1 MCIRDRT
8 SSRWCRYASRGA
20 RDTPKDARSPIL
32 SLQTRPHASP
42 ARPGREPSRSEARDV
57 RFFFASKASGT
68 NNLLS
73 GSSQTLL
80 DRNKALIYE
89 INKNHE
95 ARVAGGM
102 ERNVDLLRELNANVA
117 KAQELYEEAGGGFE
131 FRVAEEGRS
140 DEAER
145 RA

>member
-1 MCIRDRT
+1 M
-8 SSRWCRYASRGA
+8 
-20 RDTPKDARSPIL
+20 
-32 SLQTRPHASP
+32 
-42 ARPGREPSRSEARDV
+42 
-57 RFFFASKASGT
+57 
-68 NNLLS
+68 
-73 GSSQTLL
+73 L

-102 ERNVDLLRELNANVA
+102 ERNVDLLRELNSNVA

-131 FRVAEEGRS
+131 FRDAEEGRS

>member
-1 MCIRDRT
+1 M
-8 SSRWCRYASRGA
+8 
-20 RDTPKDARSPIL
+20 
-32 SLQTRPHASP
+32 
-42 ARPGREPSRSEARDV
+42 
-57 RFFFASKASGT
+57 
-68 NNLLS
+68 
-73 GSSQTLL
+73 
-80 DRNKALIYE
+80 
-89 INKNHE
+89 
-95 ARVAGGM
+95 AGGM

>member
-1 MCIRDRT
+1 VGE
-8 SSRWCRYASRGA
+8 SGN
-20 RDTPKDARSPIL
+20 
-32 SLQTRPHASP
+32 
-42 ARPGREPSRSEARDV
+42 V
-57 RFFFASKASGT
+57 RRKRNETDKPTFSA
-68 NNLLS
+68 
-73 GSSQTLL
+73 QTLL

-102 ERNVDLLRELNANVA
+102 ERNVDLLRELNSNVA

-131 FRVAEEGRS
+131 FRQAEEGL